1 MDSMK
6 TRYRI
11 AGDHFLVF
19 NYGDSFSLRNSFK
32 IIVLCDRL
40 RKTECKGIR
49 GISSSI
55 NSLMIDY
62 DPFEI
67 ATDDLIW
74 EVRKLE
80 DQTNH
85 EKEVLSARVIQMP
98 IVYGDQ
104 WTRSCAKEFQAPPN
118 LEFVS
123 EYNKMGVDEL
133 IQMHTSSTYR
143 VIYIGFTPG
152 LPCFV
157 PIDPSSRITAPK
169 YKIPRTRTPK
179 GTLGI
184 GGILQCIYSLESPGG
199 YQMLGRTPL
208 LIYDLKRSN
217 PIFEDDIILFRPGD
231 RIVFFSINHA
241 EYHAIER
248 NFSSYTYQIQEE
260 DWTLNP
266 IHKGEGAADV

>member
-1 MDSMK
+1 MK

-11 AGDHFLVF
+11 AGDHFLVV
-19 NYGDSFSLRNSFK
+19 NYGSSFSLRNSFNV
-32 IIVLCDRL
+32 IVLCDRL
-40 RKTECKGIR
+40 RKMECRGIR

-67 ATDDLIW
+67 ATDDLIQ

-80 DQTNH
+80 DETQQ
-85 EKEVLSARVIQMP
+85 EKEVLASRVIRMP
-98 IVYGDQ
+98 VVYGDQ
-104 WTRSCAKEFQAPPN
+104 WTRSCAQEFQASPN
-118 LEFVS
+118 LDFVA
-123 EYNKMGVDEL
+123 EYNKMSVDEL
-133 IQMHTSSTYR
+133 IQMHASSSYR

-152 LPCFV
+152 LPSFV

-169 YKIPRTRTPK
+169 YKVPRTRTPK

-184 GGILQCIYSLESPGG
+184 GGILQCIYPLESPGG

-217 PIFEDDIILFRPGD
+217 PIFKDDIILFRPGD
-231 RIVFFSINHA
+231 RIAFFSISHA
-241 EYHAIER
+241 DYQAIER
-248 NFSSYTYQIQEE
+248 NFSSYAYQIENE
-260 DWTLNP
+260 DWTLNSIP
-266 IHKGEGAADV
+266 SGEGSADV

>member
-1 MDSMK
+1 MDSIK

-11 AGDHFLVF
+11 AGDHFLVV
-19 NYGDSFSLRNSFK
+19 NCGDSFSLRNSFK
-32 IIVLCDRL
+32 IIVLCDQL
-40 RKTECKGIR
+40 RKIECRGIR

-67 ATDDLIW
+67 ATADLIQ

-80 DQTNH
+80 GLTNH
-85 EKEVLSARVIQMP
+85 RKEVLSVRAIQMP
-98 IVYGDQ
+98 VLYGDQ
-104 WTRSCAKEFQAPPN
+104 WTRSCAKNFQVPPN

-123 EYNKMGVDEL
+123 EYNKMGVAEL

-157 PIDPSSRITAPK
+157 PIEPASRITAPK

-184 GGILQCIYSLESPGG
+184 GGILQCIYPLESPGG

-217 PIFEDDIILFRPGD
+217 PVFEDDIILFRPGD
-231 RIVFFSINHA
+231 KIFFFSINHA
-241 EYHAIER
+241 EYQAIER
-248 NFSSYTYQIQEE
+248 NLSTYAYQIQEE
-260 DWTLNP
+260 DWTLHS
-266 IHKGEGAADV
+266 IHNREGAADV

>member
-1 MDSMK
+1 MK

-11 AGDHFLVF
+11 AGDHFLVV
-19 NYGDSFSLRNSFK
+19 NYGNSF
-32 IIVLCDRL
+32 IIRNTFNVLVLCDRL
-40 RKTECKGIR
+40 RKIGCRGIR

-67 ATDDLIW
+67 ATDDLIQ

-80 DQTNH
+80 AKTNQ
-85 EKEVLSARVIQMP
+85 EKLAISSRVIRMP

-104 WTRSCAKEFQAPPN
+104 WTRSCAKDFQAPPN
-118 LEFVS
+118 LEFVA

-133 IQMHTSSTYR
+133 VQMHTLNSYR
-143 VIYIGFTPG
+143 VVYIGFAPG

-157 PIDPSSRITAPK
+157 PINPSSRITAPK
-169 YKIPRTRTPK
+169 YKVPRTRTPK

-184 GGILQCIYSLESPGG
+184 GGILQCIYPIESPGG

-217 PIFEDDIILFRPGD
+217 PIFRDDIILFRPGD
-231 RIVFFSINHA
+231 RITFFSINHE
-241 EYHAIER
+241 EYQAIER
-248 NFSSYTYQIQEE
+248 NISSYLYQIQEE
-260 DWTLNP
+260 DWTLHSIPNE
-266 IHKGEGAADV
+266 EGVADV

>member
-1 MDSMK
+1 MDSIK

-11 AGDHFLVF
+11 AGDHFLVV
-19 NYGDSFSLRNSFK
+19 NYGSSFSLRNSFN

-40 RKTECKGIR
+40 RKIECKGIR

-67 ATDDLIW
+67 ATDDLIR
-74 EVRKLE
+74 EVRNLE

-98 IVYGDQ
+98 ILYGDQ

-152 LPCFV
+152 LPGFV
-157 PIDPSSRITAPK
+157 PIDLPSRITAPK

-241 EYHAIER
+241 EYQAIER

-266 IHKGEGAADV
+266 IHNGEGAADV